1 MSENSKHDASV
12 AVLPAAE
19 AKKKQPASSR
29 KAIAA
34 VAIAIAL
41 GGGGAVYI
49 AAPKSSVSTDN
60 AYMQAD
66 SSIVA
71 PKVRGLVA
79 EVLVRHNQPVRRGDP
94 LVRIDPEEFDA
105 RVASA
110 QAELMDARARSDAA
124 RAALVSLDAEEQ
136 LAASNMRAAKTSIRS
151 ADAQS
156 DKAQADRKRFDGL
169 AVTGAVAR
177 HDADQYR
184 AAAISAQ
191 ADAEHSRAQF
201 DVSRDQAAVTH
212 AKRATLQAAL
222 AQAEAS
228 VAAAQAALNLAHQD
242 QQHTLVRAPI
252 DGVVGDRQVEQ
263 GDYVQPGT
271 RLMTIVPIAELYVV
285 ANFKETQTARMTAG
299 QAATVEVD
307 ALPGVALKGE
317 VESFAPGSGSQ
328 FSLLP
333 FEPGTGNFTKIV
345 QRVPVRIRFAAG
357 ESLASLRPGLSTT
370 VTVRLARPNRLADD
384 MKSPSDRTPA
394 LAANANAKP

>member
-1 MSENSKHDASV
+1 MNDKTSQSASV
-12 AVLPAAE
+12 AVLPSAD
-19 AKKKQPASSR
+19 AKNRAPAFSR
-29 KAIAA
+29 KAVVSVA
-34 VAIAIAL
+34 VAIAL
-41 GGGGAVYI
+41 GIGGAVYI
-49 AAPKSSVSTDN
+49 ASPKSAVSTDN
-60 AYMQAD
+60 AYLQAD

-79 EVLVRHNQPVRRGDP
+79 DVLVQHNQTVKRGDP

-110 QAELMDARARSDAA
+110 SAQLLDAQAKQDAA
-124 RAALVSLDAEEQ
+124 QAALISLEAEEQ
-136 LAASNMRAAKTSIRS
+136 LAASNIRAAQSSIRS
-151 ADAQS
+151 ADAQNE
-156 DKAQADRKRFDGL
+156 KAQADRKRFDDLVG
-169 AVTGAVAR
+169 TGAVAR

-191 ADAEHSRAQF
+191 ADAEHSRAQY
-201 DVSRDQAAVTH
+201 DVSRDQAAVTR
-212 AKRATLQAAL
+212 AKRATLQANL
-222 AQAEAS
+222 AQAGAA
-228 VAAAQAALNLAHQD
+228 VAAAKAALDLARQD
-242 QQHTLVRAPI
+242 QEHTLIRAPI

-271 RLMTIVPIAELYVV
+271 RLLTIVPLATLYVV

-299 QAATVEVD
+299 QPATVEVD

-345 QRVPVRIRFAAG
+345 QRVPVRIRFDPGQSA
-357 ESLASLRPGLSTT
+357 LASLRPGLSTT
-370 VTVRLARPNRLADD
+370 VTVRLNARASAISATPTPNSSTVLAQNE
-384 MKSPSDRTPA
+384 SR
-394 LAANANAKP
+394 